1 MPYSAVAK
9 NYMLDQLGANKAL
22 YASIHD
28 DPPGDSGANEIS
40 GGSPAYARQAVTW
53 QSASG
58 GAMGNTG
65 NLTFDIPAGTSVK
78 YVGFWDAV
86 SGGNFQGYDDV
97 TQEDFA
103 GQGTYKVT
111 DAVLDLNA

>member
-1 MPYSAVAK
+1 MAYSTHGK

-28 DPPGDSGANEIS
+28 GDPGDNGANEIS

-58 GAMGNTG
+58 GAMANTG
-65 NLTFDIPAGTSVK
+65 NITFDIPPGTSVM
-78 YVGFWDAV
+78 YVGFWDAA
-86 SGGNFQGYDDV
+86 SGGNFIGADDV

-103 GQGTYKVT
+103 GQGTYKAT
-111 DAVLDLNA
+111 DVVLDLNA